1 MVMQMETVECGAA
14 CLTMILAYYG
24 KWLPLE
30 EVRLACNV
38 SRDGSTAKDIVH
50 AARNY
55 GLEAHGYS
63 ASHELLDGLQPA
75 IIHWN
80 FKHFVLFR
88 GFKKGSACLNDPE
101 TGPVEVPMDEF
112 VKSYTGVVLTFK
124 PTAQFERSGQQI
136 SILSYVRKHMGLS
149 PSAFR
154 HKK

>member
-14 CLTMILAYYG
+14 CLTMVLAYFG

-38 SRDGSTAKDIVH
+38 SRDGSSAKNIIH

-55 GLEAHGYS
+55 GLKAHGYS
-63 ASHELLDGLQPA
+63 SSYEMLDGLQPA

-88 GFKKGSACLNDPE
+88 GFKKGKAYINDPE

-112 VKSYTGVVLTFK
+112 VKSYTSYSENLH
-124 PTAQFERSGQQI
+124 
-136 SILSYVRKHMGLS
+136 SYVNNINTHEGGTHLAGFRRGLTRTLK
-149 PSAFR
+149 A
-154 HKK
+154 